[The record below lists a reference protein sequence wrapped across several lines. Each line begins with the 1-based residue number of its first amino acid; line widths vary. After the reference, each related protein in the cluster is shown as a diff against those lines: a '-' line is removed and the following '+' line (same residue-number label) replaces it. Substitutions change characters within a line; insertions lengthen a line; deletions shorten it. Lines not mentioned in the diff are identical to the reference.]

1 MRPLINNFHS
11 ILYLYVLLILHRPI
25 DALSFSSPN
34 HALPKRQDPTTTP
47 LVDFQV
53 SQPVLT
59 PSGTSDEFG
68 CIYTQTLMSHVFA
81 NSYGAPFVGKLG
93 QVSQVSNDARLIRY

>member
-1 MRPLINNFHS
+1 MLPPINSYNSF
-11 ILYLYVLLILHRPI
+11 LYLYVLILHRPV
-25 DALSFSSPN
+25 DALFFSSSN
-34 HALPKRQDPTTTP
+34 HAHQKRQAPTTTP

-68 CIYTQTLMSHVFA
+68 CIHTQTLMSHVFA
-81 NSYGAPFVGKLG
+81 NSYGVPFVGKPFRL
-93 QVSQVSNDARLIRY
+93 SQISMM